1 MKRYFVAAGALLLGT
16 SAVAWAAG
24 ADAGGKSGDESAVVT
39 VDKSA
44 VDKGAAGKT
53 WDKGA
58 IAAKLTDTKLASSV
72 EPDGGK
78 FALASADGKEVG
90 DKLQTAEL
98 DWDDSAAQSKL
109 AHLNAA
115 VASDSAVQT
124 KLAMAETDT
133 GMGGPLDESGAVT
146 TADLTPRPATMNYP
160 PCDPG
165 PGDDRCIQLY
175 EPGVRAQLANWDRE
189 TGGLIDHSATSA
201 MGGPYEPVDIADAG
215 ATAASLNATIHEAM
229 NGDGSV
235 DVASGETAAAE
246 LAHHGTAEGMGGP
259 IESVSGYPPCDP
271 GPGDDRCIQL
281 YEPGVTG
288 AGN

>member
-24 ADAGGKSGDESAVVT
+24 ADAGGKSGDESSVVTADKGT
-39 VDKSA
+39 VDKS
-44 VDKGAAGKT
+44 VAGKS

-58 IAAKLTDTKLASSV
+58 IAAKLMDTKLATSAEADES
-72 EPDGGK
+72 K
-78 FALASADGKEVG
+78 LALASAEKEAGGKP
-90 DKLQTAEL
+90 QTAEL
-98 DWDDSAAQSKL
+98 DWDDPAAQAKL
-109 AHLNAA
+109 AHLNAGMS
-115 VASDSAVQT
+115 SDPAVQT
-124 KLAMAETDT
+124 KLAMADSGT
-133 GMGGPLDESGAVT
+133 GMGGPLDESAAVKT
-146 TADLTPRPATMNYP
+146 TDLTPRPATMNYP

-175 EPGVRAQLANWDRE
+175 EPGVRAQLASWDRD
-189 TGGLIDHSATSA
+189 TGGLADDSATNA

-215 ATAASLNATIHEAM
+215 ATAASLNADIHEAM

-235 DVASGETAAAE
+235 DVASGETADTE
-246 LAHHGTAEGMGGP
+246 LAHHGTADGMGGP